1 MNRTNLLCVV
11 VSFVKH
17 QTEQFLLHA
26 SVGVSL
32 ARLGEDALFL
42 RRILVDLEQAARNIQ
57 SIRSSKDKLAIEQT
71 VFWAAHALGHCQFY
85 NRVNQRLLRAGLRQA
100 IKLGNQLD
108 PDLWQC
114 GWQCGWQ
121 SGYDDAYG
129 NDIEARVNLEQSSI
143 C

>member
-17 QTEQFLLHA
+17 QTEQLLPHV

-32 ARLGEDALFL
+32 ARLEEDALL
-42 RRILVDLEQAARNIQ
+42 LQRILVDLEQAARNIQ
-57 SIRSSKDKLAIEQT
+57 SIRSSEDKLAIDRT
-71 VFWAAHALGHCQFY
+71 VFWAAHALGHRQFY
-85 NRVNQRLLRAGLRQA
+85 DRVNQRLLRMGLRQA

-108 PDLWQC
+108 PEL
-114 GWQCGWQ
+114 WQCGWQ

-129 NDIEARVNLEQSSI
+129 NDIEARVDLEQSSI

>member
-17 QTEQFLLHA
+17 QTEQHLPHA

-32 ARLGEDALFL
+32 ARLEKDALL
-42 RRILVDLEQAARNIQ
+42 LQRILVDLEQAARNIQ
-57 SIRSSKDKLAIEQT
+57 SMRSSEDKLAIDKT
-71 VFWAAHALGHCQFY
+71 VFWAAHALGHRQFY
-85 NRVNQRLLRAGLRQA
+85 DRVNQRLLRMGLRQA

-108 PDLWQC
+108 PEL
-114 GWQCGWQ
+114 WQCGWQ

-129 NDIEARVNLEQSSI
+129 NGIEARVDLEQSSI

>member
-1 MNRTNLLCVV
+1 MNRTNLLRVV

-17 QTEQFLLHA
+17 QTEQLLPHA

-32 ARLGEDALFL
+32 ARLEEDALFL
-42 RRILVDLEQAARNIQ
+42 HRILVDLEQAARNIQ
-57 SIRSSKDKLAIEQT
+57 SIRSSGDKQAIDQT
-71 VFWAAHALGHCQFY
+71 VFWAAHALGHRQFY

-108 PDLWQC
+108 PEL
-114 GWQCGWQ
+114 WQCGWQ

-129 NDIEARVNLEQSSI
+129 NDIETRVDLEQSSI

>member
-1 MNRTNLLCVV
+1 MNRTDLLCVV

-17 QTEQFLLHA
+17 QTEQHLPHA

-32 ARLGEDALFL
+32 ARLEKDALL
-42 RRILVDLEQAARNIQ
+42 LQRILVDLEQAARNIQ
-57 SIRSSKDKLAIEQT
+57 SMRSSEDKLAIDKT
-71 VFWAAHALGHCQFY
+71 VFWAAHALGHRQFY
-85 NRVNQRLLRAGLRQA
+85 NRVNQRLLRMGLRQA

-108 PDLWQC
+108 PEL
-114 GWQCGWQ
+114 WQCGWQ

-129 NDIEARVNLEQSSI
+129 NDIEARVDLEQSSI